1 MVEQGLR
8 RITESNSIT
17 LLRNFA
23 HKRKY
28 PDNLLLCGSTNG
40 HRSIRLLNDWTYH
53 TPQHKQRHTT
63 R

>member
-23 HKRKY
+23 HKGNY
-28 PDNLLLCGSTNG
+28 SDNLLLCGITND
-40 HRSIRLLNDWTYH
+40 HRSIYWLNG
-53 TPQHKQRHTT
+53 
-63 R
+63 